1 MNNLLYFFWITGIV
15 LGLLI
20 LVSCS
25 KRNQEE
31 GSWAHF
37 MGLVDTVT
45 VRDTILKVDTLI
57 VDREVI
63 LRDTVKVEKKIVLR
77 DTVFIEKEVI
87 KKVEVPAEIP
97 EEYKRALEIVRAENL
112 ATTATDATIFSG
124 MDRLNVGIFLNED
137 AKEIISEQ
145 RVRDKFELL
154 LRGYGIPVLSLD
166 DYIPFWVL
174 SFIYFDMQVVY
185 DEDDNMGAYTIRL
198 SVSENVIFYRDEKP
212 YQKMV
217 ILWEGGGNFG
227 YAGKDRIKDVL
238 LRSIEQYAER
248 VANLYLSANPR

>member
-1 MNNLLYFFWITGIV
+1 MNNLSDFFRITGIV

-20 LVSCS
+20 LASCS

-31 GSWAHF
+31 GSWSHF

-77 DTVFIEKEVI
+77 DTVLIEKEVI

-97 EEYKRALEIVRAENL
+97 EEYKRALEKLNAENF

-124 MDRLNVGIFLNED
+124 MDRLNVRIFLNED

-145 RVRDKFELL
+145 RVRDKFELV

-166 DYIPFWVL
+166 DYIPFWV
-174 SFIYFDMQVVY
+174 SNYIFFSMEVVY
-185 DEDDNMGAYTIRL
+185 N
-198 SVSENVIFYRDEKP
+198 
-212 YQKMV
+212 
-217 ILWEGGGNFG
+217 
-227 YAGKDRIKDVL
+227 
-238 LRSIEQYAER
+238 
-248 VANLYLSANPR
+248 AN

>member
-1 MNNLLYFFWITGIV
+1 MNNLGVV

-25 KRNQEE
+25 VLVSCSERSQEE
-31 GSWAHF
+31 GSWSHF
-37 MGLVDTVT
+37 IGLVDTVT

-57 VDREVI
+57 VDREVV

-77 DTVFIEKEVI
+77 DTVLIEKEVL
-87 KKVEVPAEIP
+87 KEVEVPAEIP

-124 MDRLNVGIFLNED
+124 VDRLNVRIFLNED

-154 LRGYGIPVLSLD
+154 LRGYGISVLSLD
-166 DYIPFWVL
+166 DYIPFWVS
-174 SFIYFDMQVVY
+174 SFISFEMEVTYN
-185 DEDDNMGAYTIRL
+185 EDDNMGAFIIR
-198 SVSENVIFYRDEKP
+198 SNVCEKVIFYRDEKP
-212 YQKMV
+212 YEKTV
-217 ILWEGGGNFG
+217 ILWEGMGNFG
-227 YAGKDRIKDVL
+227 YAGKTVIKDAL
-238 LRSIEQYAER
+238 LRNIEQHAER
-248 VANLYLSANPR
+248 VANLYLSVNPR

>member
-1 MNNLLYFFWITGIV
+1 MNNSLDFFRITGVV

-25 KRNQEE
+25 NRNQEE
-31 GSWAHF
+31 GSWSHF

-77 DTVFIEKEVI
+77 DTVLIEKEVL
-87 KKVEVPAEIP
+87 KKVEVPADIP
-97 EEYKRALEIVRAENL
+97 EEYKRAFEKFKAENF

-124 MDRLNVGIFLNED
+124 MDKLRVIVFLNED
-137 AKEIISEQ
+137 AKEMLSEQ
-145 RVRDKFELL
+145 RVRDKFELV

-166 DYIPFWVL
+166 HIPFWASGV
-174 SFIYFDMQVVY
+174 IYFDMQAIY
-185 DEDDNMGAYTIRL
+185 REDHKMGAYTIEL
-198 SVSENVIFYRDEKP
+198 SVFENVIFYRDGKP
-212 YQKMV
+212 YEKRV
-217 ILWEGGGNFG
+217 ILWDGGGSFG
-227 YAGKDRIKDVL
+227 YAGRDKIKDAL
-238 LRSIEQYAER
+238 LSDIEQHAER
-248 VANLYLSANPR
+248 VANLYLSVNPR